1 MPENSKLN
9 VDETFESQ
17 KQIVTTKIIPA
28 LLKVID
34 PETYP
39 IGEGILYEMIH
50 QRHCHQREEALRKT
64 KTTDAQTK
72 ESMHRHKNSCF
83 NNCIYFRVIN

>member
-1 MPENSKLN
+1 MPKNSKLN

-34 PETYP
+34 LETYP
-39 IGEGILYEMIH
+39 IGEGILYEMVH
-50 QRHCHQREEALRKT
+50 QCHCHQREEALRKRR
-64 KTTDAQTK
+64 QQ
-72 ESMHRHKNSCF
+72 MHKLKKA
-83 NNCIYFRVIN
+83 CIGIKILAKKK

>member
-9 VDETFESQ
+9 IDKMFESQ
-17 KQIVTTKIIPA
+17 KQIVITKIIPA

-34 PETYP
+34 PEIYL

-50 QRHCHQREEALRKT
+50 QCHHYQREEVLRKM

-72 ESMHRHKNSCF
+72 ESKCRHKNSRRKEV
-83 NNCIYFRVIN
+83 IYQSV

>member
-9 VDETFESQ
+9 VDEMFESQ

-39 IGEGILYEMIH
+39 IGEGILYKMIH
-50 QRHCHQREEALRKT
+50 QRHHHQREALRKM

-72 ESMHRHKNSCF
+72 ESMRRHKNSRRKEI
-83 NNCIYFRVIN
+83 IYQSV

>member
-1 MPENSKLN
+1 MPKNSKLN
-9 VDETFESQ
+9 VDKMFELQ

-39 IGEGILYEMIH
+39 IGEGILYEMIY

-72 ESMHRHKNSCF
+72 ESMCRHKNSCRKEV
-83 NNCIYFRVIN
+83 IYQSV

>member
-1 MPENSKLN
+1 MCHFYLWILLIIIKYLAGCLLEHSTNAEKQQA
-9 VDETFESQ
+9 ETFESQ

-50 QRHCHQREEALRKT
+50 QYHHHQREETLK
-64 KTTDAQTK
+64 K
-72 ESMHRHKNSCF
+72 
-83 NNCIYFRVIN
+83 

>member
-1 MPENSKLN
+1 MPKNSKLN

-39 IGEGILYEMIH
+39 IGEGILYEMVH
-50 QRHCHQREEALRKT
+50 QCHCHQREEALRKRR
-64 KTTDAQTK
+64 QQ
-72 ESMHRHKNSCF
+72 MHKLKKACV
-83 NNCIYFRVIN
+83 CIKILAEKK

>member
-9 VDETFESQ
+9 VDKTFESQ

-39 IGEGILYEMIH
+39 IGESILYEMIH
-50 QRHCHQREEALRKT
+50 QRHRHQREEALR
-64 KTTDAQTK
+64 QQ
-72 ESMHRHKNSCF
+72 MHKLKKASVG
-83 NNCIYFRVIN
+83 IKILAKKK

>member
-1 MPENSKLN
+1 M
-9 VDETFESQ
+9 
-17 KQIVTTKIIPA
+17 TTKIIPA

-50 QRHCHQREEALRKT
+50 QRHRHQREEALRKT
-64 KTTDAQTK
+64 KTTDAQIK
-72 ESMHRHKNSCF
+72 ESMRRHK
-83 NNCIYFRVIN
+83 ILAEKK

>member
-34 PETYP
+34 PETYL
-39 IGEGILYEMIH
+39 IREGILYEMIH
-50 QRHCHQREEALRKT
+50 QCHHHQREEALRKT

-72 ESMHRHKNSCF
+72 ESKLRHKNSRRKEV
-83 NNCIYFRVIN
+83 IYQLV

>member
-9 VDETFESQ
+9 VDEIFESQ
-17 KQIVTTKIIPA
+17 KQIMITKIIPA

-50 QRHCHQREEALRKT
+50 QRHRHQSEEAL
-64 KTTDAQTK
+64 
-72 ESMHRHKNSCF
+72 KNEDKLKKASVG
-83 NNCIYFRVIN
+83 ITILAEKK

>member
-1 MPENSKLN
+1 MPENSKFN
-9 VDETFESQ
+9 VNEMFESQ
-17 KQIVTTKIIPA
+17 KEIVTTKIIPA

-50 QRHCHQREEALRKT
+50 QRHRHQREEALRKT

-72 ESMHRHKNSCF
+72 ESMRRHKNSRRKEV
-83 NNCIYFRVIN
+83 IYQSV

>member
-1 MPENSKLN
+1 MSSGTSKKC
-9 VDETFESQ
+9 Q
-17 KQIVTTKIIPA
+17 KTARLTLIKRLSHRNIVTTKIIPA

-50 QRHCHQREEALRKT
+50 QRHRHQREEVLRKRR
-64 KTTDAQTK
+64 QQ
-72 ESMHRHKNSCF
+72 MHKLKKVCVG
-83 NNCIYFRVIN
+83 IKILAKKK

>member
-17 KQIVTTKIIPA
+17 KEIVTTKIISA

-50 QRHCHQREEALRKT
+50 QRHRHQREEALRKT
-64 KTTDAQTK
+64 KTKVCVGIKILAEK
-72 ESMHRHKNSCF
+72 K
-83 NNCIYFRVIN
+83 

>member
-9 VDETFESQ
+9 VNETFESQ

-34 PETYP
+34 LKTYP

-50 QRHCHQREEALRKT
+50 QRHRHQREEALRKT

-72 ESMHRHKNSCF
+72 ESMRRHKNSRRKEV
-83 NNCIYFRVIN
+83 IYQSV

>member
-39 IGEGILYEMIH
+39 IGEGILYEMIIN
-50 QRHCHQREEALRKT
+50 AT
-64 KTTDAQTK
+64 VIK
-72 ESMHRHKNSCF
+72 EKKC
-83 NNCIYFRVIN
+83 

>member
-1 MPENSKLN
+1 M
-9 VDETFESQ
+9 
-17 KQIVTTKIIPA
+17 TTKIIPA

-50 QRHCHQREEALRKT
+50 QRHRHQREETLRKN
-64 KTTDAQTK
+64 KAEPEQAK
-72 ESMHRHKNSCF
+72 ESTRRHGNSRR
-83 NNCIYFRVIN
+83 NEVTKHQ

>member
-1 MPENSKLN
+1 M
-9 VDETFESQ
+9 
-17 KQIVTTKIIPA
+17 TTKIIPA

-50 QRHCHQREEALRKT
+50 QHHRHQREEALRKRR
-64 KTTDAQTK
+64 QQ
-72 ESMHRHKNSCF
+72 MHKLKKASVG
-83 NNCIYFRVIN
+83 IKILAEKK

>member
-9 VDETFESQ
+9 VDETFKSQ

-50 QRHCHQREEALRKT
+50 QCHRHQREEALRKM

-72 ESMHRHKNSCF
+72 ESMRRHK
-83 NNCIYFRVIN
+83 ILAKKK

>member
-9 VDETFESQ
+9 VDEMFKSQ

-34 PETYP
+34 LKTYP

-50 QRHCHQREEALRKT
+50 QRHRHQREEALRKT

-72 ESMHRHKNSCF
+72 ESK
-83 NNCIYFRVIN
+83 

>member
-34 PETYP
+34 PEIYP

-50 QRHCHQREEALRKT
+50 QRHCHQREEALRK
-64 KTTDAQTK
+64 
-72 ESMHRHKNSCF
+72 
-83 NNCIYFRVIN
+83 